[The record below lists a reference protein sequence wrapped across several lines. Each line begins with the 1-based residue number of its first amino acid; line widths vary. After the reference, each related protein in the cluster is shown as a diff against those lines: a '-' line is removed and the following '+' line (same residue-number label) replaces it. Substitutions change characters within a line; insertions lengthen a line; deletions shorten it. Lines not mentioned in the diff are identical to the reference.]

1 MVTKGSQILVRH
13 SGEVAVFD
21 ISGYLTEDSEE
32 ALISAY
38 QQEKVQN
45 SSKLLLN
52 FDEESFITSSGFGL
66 IVKLLWKLREKE
78 QVLRV
83 AHPSHQV
90 RRIFNT
96 IGLTRNL
103 KGPESTRTTEIF
115 ESEEDALT
123 GF

>member
-1 MVTKGSQILVRH
+1 MTKRSQISVRY
-13 SGEVAVFD
+13 SGEVAIFD
-21 ISGYLTEDSEE
+21 VSGYLTEDSEE
-32 ALISAY
+32 ALIAAY
-38 QQEKVQN
+38 QQEKVQ
-45 SSKLLLN
+45 SLPKILLS

-66 IVKLLWKLREKE
+66 IVKLLWQLREKE

-96 IGLTRNL
+96 IGLTRNS

>member
-1 MVTKGSQILVRH
+1 MTRRSQISVRY
-13 SGEVAVFD
+13 SGEVAIFD
-21 ISGYLTEDSEE
+21 VSGYLTEDSEE

-38 QQEKVQN
+38 QQERVQN
-45 SSKLLLN
+45 SPKILMN

-96 IGLTRNL
+96 IGLTRNM
-103 KGPESTRTTEIF
+103 KGPESARTTEIF

>member
-1 MVTKGSQILVRH
+1 MTRGSQISVRY
-13 SGEVAVFD
+13 SGEVAIFD
-21 ISGYLTEDSEE
+21 INGYLTEDSED
-32 ALISAY
+32 ALIAAY
-38 QQEKVQN
+38 QQEKVQ
-45 SSKLLLN
+45 SSAKILMN

-66 IVKLLWKLREKE
+66 IVKLLWTLREKE

-96 IGLTRNL
+96 IGLTRYL

-115 ESEEDALT
+115 ESEGDALT

>member
-1 MVTKGSQILVRH
+1 VTRRSQISVRY
-13 SGEVAVFD
+13 SGEVAIFD
-21 ISGYLTEDSEE
+21 VSGYLTEDSEE

-38 QQEKVQN
+38 QQERVQN
-45 SSKLLLN
+45 SPKILMN

-96 IGLTRNL
+96 IGLTRNM
-103 KGPESTRTTEIF
+103 KGPESARTTEIF
-115 ESEEDALT
+115 ESEGDALI

>member
-1 MVTKGSQILVRH
+1 MTRGSQISVRY
-13 SGEVAVFD
+13 SDEVAIFE

-32 ALISAY
+32 ALFSAY
-38 QQEKVQN
+38 QQERVQS
-45 SSKLLLN
+45 SSKILMN

-96 IGLTRNL
+96 IGLTRHL

>member
-1 MVTKGSQILVRH
+1 MIKRSQIAVRY
-13 SGEVAVFD
+13 SGEVAIFD
-21 ISGYLTEDSEE
+21 VSGYLTEESEE

-38 QQEKVQN
+38 QQERVQN
-45 SSKLLLN
+45 LPKILLN

-96 IGLTRNL
+96 IGLTRTA
-103 KGPESTRTTEIF
+103 KASDGARTTEIF
-115 ESEEDALT
+115 ESEEDALAN
-123 GF
+123 F

>member
-1 MVTKGSQILVRH
+1 MTKGSQISVRYI
-13 SGEVAVFD
+13 GEVAIFD

-45 SSKLLLN
+45 SSKLLMN

-66 IVKLLWKLREKE
+66 IVKLLWKLRENK

-96 IGLTRNL
+96 IGLTRNS
-103 KGPESTRTTEIF
+103 KGPENTRTTKIF

>member
-1 MVTKGSQILVRH
+1 MTRRSQISVRY
-13 SGEVAVFD
+13 SGEVAIFD
-21 ISGYLTEDSEE
+21 VSGYLTEDSEE

-38 QQEKVQN
+38 QQERVQN
-45 SSKLLLN
+45 SPKILMN

-96 IGLTRNL
+96 IGLTRNM
-103 KGPESTRTTEIF
+103 KGPESARTTEIF
-115 ESEEDALT
+115 ESEGDALI

>member
-1 MVTKGSQILVRH
+1 MTRRSQISVRY
-13 SGEVAVFD
+13 SGEVAIFD
-21 ISGYLTEDSEE
+21 VSGYLTEDSEE

-38 QQEKVQN
+38 QQERVQN
-45 SSKLLLN
+45 SPKILMN

-115 ESEEDALT
+115 ESEGEALT

>member
-1 MVTKGSQILVRH
+1 MTKRSQISVRY
-13 SGEVAVFD
+13 SGEVAIFD
-21 ISGYLTEDSEE
+21 IGGYLTEDSEE

-38 QQEKVQN
+38 QQERVQN
-45 SSKLLLN
+45 LPKILLN

-66 IVKLLWKLREKE
+66 IVKLLWKLREKG

-90 RRIFNT
+90 RRIFDT

-103 KGPESTRTTEIF
+103 KGPDSARTTEIF